1 MDSTTIAAISTGL
14 TPSGIGIVRISGND
28 ALSIID
34 KVFKTKKN
42 TKVSEGESH
51 KAYYGHI
58 LSGDEVIDEVIVLVM
73 RAPHTYTKEDTV
85 EINCHGGIVVMK
97 KILDTVIQNGATPAS
112 PGEFTK
118 RAFLNGRIDLSRAE
132 AVMDLISSQNDFARK
147 NSIKQLDGSLY
158 SRICGMREVILE
170 HTAFIEAAIDDPEH
184 YSLDNYG
191 DKLLIDVDKLI
202 FDVDSLLKTF
212 DNGRI
217 ITEGIRTVIVGK
229 PNVGKST
236 LLNDIL
242 GFEKAIVTSIPGTT
256 RDYIEET
263 VNLDGIT
270 LKLVDTAGIRDASD
284 EVERIGVSRSFDNI
298 SSADLIIYVVDL
310 SVPIDQNDQEIISHI
325 EGRKSIVL
333 LNKTDL
339 DVKANIEDIKSKF
352 DNILYISAKN
362 KVGIDELKTAIS
374 RMFFE
379 GDLLFNDEIVITN
392 ARHKDQLSLAL
403 ESLNLVKQSI
413 ENGMPEDFFSIDLLN
428 AYDFLGNIIGASV
441 DEDLIDEIF
450 EKFCMGK

>member
-1 MDSTTIAAISTGL
+1 MDGTTIAAISTGL

-28 ALSIID
+28 AFSIID
-34 KVFKTKKN
+34 KVLKTKKN
-42 TKVSEGESH
+42 IKVSESQSH
-51 KAYYGHI
+51 RAYYGHI
-58 LSGDEVIDEVIVLVM
+58 VCDDEIIDEVIVLVM

-85 EINCHGGIVVMK
+85 EINCHGGIAVMK
-97 KILDTVIQNGATPAS
+97 KILDTVIRMGAVPAS

-147 NSIKQLDGSLY
+147 NSLKQLDGSLY
-158 SRICGMREVILE
+158 NRICRMREVILE

-202 FDVDSLLKTF
+202 NDMDSLLKTF

-236 LLNDIL
+236 LLNDLL

-256 RDYIEET
+256 RDYIEES

-270 LKLVDTAGIRDASD
+270 LNLVDTAGIRDASD

-310 SVPIDQNDQEIISHI
+310 SVPIDKNDKEIISHI
-325 EGRKSIVL
+325 QGRKTIVL

-339 DVKANIEDIKSKF
+339 DVKANIELIKSKF
-352 DNILYISAKN
+352 DNILFISAKN
-362 KVGIDELKTAIS
+362 REGIDELKASIS
-374 RMFFE
+374 GMFFE
-379 GDLLFNDEIVITN
+379 GDLSFNNEIVITN

-403 ESLNLVKQSI
+403 DSLNLVKDSVSK
-413 ENGMPEDFFSIDLLN
+413 GMPEDFFSIDLLN

>member
-1 MDSTTIAAISTGL
+1 MDTTTIAAISTGL

-28 ALSIID
+28 AFSIID
-34 KVFKTKKN
+34 KVFRTKKN
-42 TKVSEGESH
+42 IRVSQGESH

-58 LSGDEVIDEVIVLVM
+58 VSGDEVIDEVIVLVM

-85 EINCHGGIVVMK
+85 EINCHGGVAVMK
-97 KILDTVIQNGATPAS
+97 KILDTVIRHGAVPAQ

-132 AVMDLISSQNDFARK
+132 AVMDLISSQNDYARK
-147 NSIKQLDGSLY
+147 NSLKQLDGVLY
-158 SRICGMREVILE
+158 SKICQMRNVILE

-184 YSLDNYG
+184 YCLDNYG
-191 DKLLIDVDKLI
+191 DKLLIDVDKLL
-202 FDVDSLLKTF
+202 FDVESLLKTF

-236 LLNDIL
+236 LLNGIL

-256 RDYIEET
+256 RDYIEES

-270 LKLVDTAGIRDASD
+270 LNLVDTAGIRDASD

-310 SVPIDQNDQEIISHI
+310 SVPIDKNDEDIISHI
-325 EGRKSIVL
+325 QGRKSIVL

-339 DVKANIEDIKSKF
+339 DVKADIEYIKSKF
-352 DNILYISAKN
+352 DNILYVSAKN
-362 KVGIDELKTAIS
+362 NEGIEELKASIS

-379 GDLLFNDEIVITN
+379 GNLAFNDEIVITN
-392 ARHKDQLSLAL
+392 ARHKDQLLLVLDSLK
-403 ESLNLVKQSI
+403 LVKESVL
-413 ENGMPEDFFSIDLLN
+413 NGMPEDFFSIDLLN

>member
-42 TKVSEGESH
+42 IKVSEAESH

-58 LSGDEVIDEVIVLVM
+58 FSGDEVIDEVIVLVM

-256 RDYIEET
+256 RDLIEGEISLGGVSVLLT
-263 VNLDGIT
+263 
-270 LKLVDTAGIRDASD
+270 DTAGLRTTQDPVEKIGNVGPRKGHAQVRDGTKRA
-284 EVERIGVSRSFDNI
+284 GQA
-298 SSADLIIYVVDL
+298 ADRAG
-310 SVPIDQNDQEIISHI
+310 E
-325 EGRKSIVL
+325 
-333 LNKTDL
+333 
-339 DVKANIEDIKSKF
+339 KA
-352 DNILYISAKN
+352 L
-362 KVGIDELKTAIS
+362 
-374 RMFFE
+374 
-379 GDLLFNDEIVITN
+379 
-392 ARHKDQLSLAL
+392 
-403 ESLNLVKQSI
+403 
-413 ENGMPEDFFSIDLLN
+413 
-428 AYDFLGNIIGASV
+428 
-441 DEDLIDEIF
+441 
-450 EKFCMGK
+450 

>member
-1 MDSTTIAAISTGL
+1 
-14 TPSGIGIVRISGND
+14 
-28 ALSIID
+28 
-34 KVFKTKKN
+34 
-42 TKVSEGESH
+42 
-51 KAYYGHI
+51 
-58 LSGDEVIDEVIVLVM
+58 
-73 RAPHTYTKEDTV
+73 
-85 EINCHGGIVVMK
+85 
-97 KILDTVIQNGATPAS
+97 
-112 PGEFTK
+112 
-118 RAFLNGRIDLSRAE
+118 
-132 AVMDLISSQNDFARK
+132 
-147 NSIKQLDGSLY
+147 
-158 SRICGMREVILE
+158 MREVILE

>member
-1 MDSTTIAAISTGL
+1 MDTTTIAAISTGL

-34 KVFKTKKN
+34 KVFRTKKN
-42 TKVSEGESH
+42 IKLSEGESH

-58 LSGDEVIDEVIVLVM
+58 VSEDEVIDEVIVLVM

-85 EINCHGGIVVMK
+85 EINCHGGVVIMK
-97 KILDTVIQNGATPAS
+97 KILDTVISHGALPAQ

-147 NSIKQLDGSLY
+147 NSIKQLDGVLY
-158 SRICGMREVILE
+158 SKICQMRDVILE

-184 YSLDNYG
+184 YCLDNYG
-191 DKLLIDVDKLI
+191 DKLQIDVDKLI

-236 LLNDIL
+236 LLNDLL

-256 RDYIEET
+256 RDYIEESL
-263 VNLDGIT
+263 NLDGIT
-270 LKLVDTAGIRDASD
+270 LNLVDTAGIRDASD

-310 SVPIDQNDQEIISHI
+310 SVPIDENDEEIISHI
-325 EGRKSIVL
+325 QGRKVIVL
-333 LNKTDL
+333 LNKSDL
-339 DVKANIEDIKSKF
+339 DTKANIELINSKF

-362 KVGIDELKTAIS
+362 NDGIEDLKAAIS
-374 RMFFE
+374 RMFFD
-379 GDLLFNDEIVITN
+379 GYLNFNDEIVITN
-392 ARHKDQLSLAL
+392 ARHKDQLLLAL
-403 ESLNLVKQSI
+403 DSLKLVKESVLK
-413 ENGMPEDFFSIDLLN
+413 GMPEDFYSIDLLN

-450 EKFCMGK
+450 KKFCIGK